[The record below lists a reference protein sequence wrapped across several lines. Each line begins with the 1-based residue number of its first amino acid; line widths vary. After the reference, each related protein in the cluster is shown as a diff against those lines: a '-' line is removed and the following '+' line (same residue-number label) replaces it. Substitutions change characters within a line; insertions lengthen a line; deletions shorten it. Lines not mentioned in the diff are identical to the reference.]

1 MMKKL
6 KEICFNADEDK
17 SNNKDQ
23 SKNLTQPNC
32 PKEASVTRKFNFFA
46 KMTNIFCALYFL
58 VAHIQSKHNNIY
70 IKQKGYQLKFKEEIS
85 LAVKSGSSC
94 LITRQI

>member
-23 SKNLTQPNC
+23 SKNLTQHNC
-32 PKEASVTRKFNFFA
+32 PKETSVTRKVFFCA

-70 IKQKGYQLKFKEEIS
+70 IKQEGYQLKSKEEIS
-85 LAVKSGSSC
+85 LAVKSVNLC
-94 LITRQI
+94 QITRQI